1 MAMMISWVMPVN
13 PSHPYLENDP
23 APSFAPTI
31 CAFHLGFSLG
41 DHQAALRRV
50 GRGLRPGAADRSAA
64 GPAHPP
70 RPHPGNER
78 RELPAQAQQGNR
90 RVQSSRRSRGR
101 IGRTVN
107 AVSSCSFNVST
118 PTNLLPSVITSV
130 VHDHAAPVAQYLG
143 TIDSWPWETQF
154 SRALARLRAISLLA

>member
-1 MAMMISWVMPVN
+1 MTRPRRLSTTV
-13 PSHPYLENDP
+13 
-23 APSFAPTI
+23 
-31 CAFHLGFSLG
+31 CAFHLGFGLG

-143 TIDSWPWETQF
+143 AIDGAKRQIHPYAALLSS
-154 SRALARLRAISLLA
+154 SRLGLGGKDGATGQVPSQREP